1 MGSLSLWCLKDV
13 LRFVLHSF
21 DFVIYGKSV
30 VVVLEG
36 CSEIRVAFFRNELR
50 VFVDWIARFLADNK
64 DSSNTLA

>member
-1 MGSLSLWCLKDV
+1 MVV
-13 LRFVLHSF
+13 LMTVVAAL

-36 CSEIRVAFFRNELR
+36 CSEIRVAFFRNEPR
-50 VFVDWIARFLADNK
+50 VFVDWTARFLADNK